1 MKKQCHEYCVVQ
13 RLCEHDA
20 PAYHAFLFS
29 LLDSLTTSSIDP
41 IQFILTELERFE
53 PQAADSIATVLH
65 FMTLLNQTMLVFD
78 IRSFF
83 QFSSEPP
90 LTIRFVKEAWVD
102 FLRERVTEA
111 TIPQLKELCA
121 YHAVADTHRG
131 SLLRVESGRLSG
143 EGGFVFVVFV
153 MTRL

>member
-1 MKKQCHEYCVVQ
+1 MERMKKQCHKYCVVQ

-29 LLDSLTTSSIDP
+29 LLDSLTTSSIYP

-121 YHAVADTHRG
+121 YMQLPTHIVDHCFVWSQVVYPEKEG
-131 SLLRVESGRLSG
+131 SSSSSSS
-143 EGGFVFVVFV
+143 
-153 MTRL
+153 